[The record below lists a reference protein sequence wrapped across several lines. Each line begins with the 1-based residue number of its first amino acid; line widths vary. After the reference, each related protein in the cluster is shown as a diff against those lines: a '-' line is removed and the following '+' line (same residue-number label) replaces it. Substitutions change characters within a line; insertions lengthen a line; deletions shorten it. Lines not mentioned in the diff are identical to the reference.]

1 MPNQAIIKEYSNGEV
16 TIVWQPAKCI
26 HSTICFRS
34 LPQVFNPQ
42 ERPWVKITAATTAR
56 LIEQVKSCPSGAL
69 SYKLAEQ
76 ARQTAPAPAATEV
89 VKVKV
94 APNGPLIVQGAVEIQ
109 DKQGKLN
116 QHTKVALC
124 RCGASANKPYC
135 DGSHQRIGFSDD

>member
-1 MPNQAIIKEYSNGEV
+1 MPNQAIIREYSNGEV

-42 ERPWVKITAATTAR
+42 ERPWVKIEAASTAR

-69 SYKLAEQ
+69 SYKMDQEAK
-76 ARQTAPAPAATEV
+76 QTTPISIEV

-94 APNGPLIVQGAVEIQ
+94 TPNGPLIVQGAIEVQ
-109 DKQGKLN
+109 DKQGGI
-116 QHTKVALC
+116 TKHSMTALC

-135 DGSHQRIGFSDD
+135 DGSHQRIGFSD

>member
-1 MPNQAIIKEYSNGEV
+1 MSNQAIIKEYSNGEV

-42 ERPWVKITAATTAR
+42 ERPWVKVAAATTER

-69 SYKLAEQ
+69 SYKTNEAAQ
-76 ARQTAPAPAATEV
+76 ATPAATAV
-89 VKVKV
+89 VRVKV
-94 APNGPLIVQGAVEIQ
+94 APQGPLIVQGAIEVQ
-109 DKQGKLN
+109 DQQGNISK
-116 QHTKVALC
+116 HTMTALC

-135 DGSHQRIGFSDD
+135 DGSHQRIGFSDH